1 MPTTIDTE
9 ALAAHL
15 RATGRTELVH
25 YAGAAHRDPVAWHVC
40 AEYSADTSALEQ
52 DLKTRALAAAGW
64 R

>member
-1 MPTTIDTE
+1 MPTTIDIE

-15 RATGRTELVH
+15 RATGRPELVH

-40 AEYSADTSALEQ
+40 AQYLTDTSASEH